1 MLYKVVL
8 TFETLDDLTIG
19 EIFILNFILQLFA
32 SRALHVFQAVDI
44 DLRKRYQPVTCD
56 PHLNEADY
64 NKCLT
69 FKAEGMASRSQLAL
83 LLFEMEQKNQGNGAT
98 EVHELR

>member
-1 MLYKVVL
+1 ML
-8 TFETLDDLTIG
+8 
-19 EIFILNFILQLFA
+19 ILQVFA
-32 SRALHVFQAVDI
+32 SSSLHVFQAVDI
-44 DLRKRYQPVTCD
+44 DLRKQYQTVTCD

-83 LLFEMEQKNQGNGAT
+83 LMFEMEQKSRGNGAT
-98 EVHELR
+98 EVHQLH